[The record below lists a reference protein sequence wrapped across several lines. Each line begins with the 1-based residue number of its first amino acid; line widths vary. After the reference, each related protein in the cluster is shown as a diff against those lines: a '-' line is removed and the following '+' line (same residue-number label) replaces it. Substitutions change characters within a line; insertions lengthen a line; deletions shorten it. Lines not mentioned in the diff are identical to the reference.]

1 MNEIPIL
8 RKDFIIDEYQVAE
21 SRAMGADVILLIA
34 TCLSPHR
41 VKELASFA
49 KSLQL
54 EVLLE
59 IHSEEELG
67 HICDEVDLVGVNN
80 RDLKTFRVDINR
92 SIELSRK
99 IPADKIRVAESG
111 IDNMETIERFL
122 QEGFQGFLIG
132 EKFMREENPGEAF
145 RVFAEKMKK

>member
-1 MNEIPIL
+1 
-8 RKDFIIDEYQVAE
+8 
-21 SRAMGADVILLIA
+21 
-34 TCLSPHR
+34 
-41 VKELASFA
+41 
-49 KSLQL
+49 
-54 EVLLE
+54 E
-59 IHSEEELG
+59 IHSEEGLG